1 MGQYFSAICLT
12 EDYKEKPATC
22 VVAAIKSWDYD
33 NGAKLMEHSYVGNDF
48 VKAAVNMLQQH
59 NGSRF
64 VWCGDYQEDF
74 EPKGIL
80 DEDGNEMS
88 LFSMACRYAEKAP
101 NYPRAIDLGITYIVN
116 LDKKEYYKIP
126 DPKPNSWVIH
136 PLPLLCAAGNGLG
149 GGDYHGLN
157 EEEVGHWSFDHI
169 EVLTSKPTGEKYK
182 GFKSISNIKFK
193 EDW

>member
-1 MGQYFSAICLT
+1 V
-12 EDYKEKPATC
+12 AT
-22 VVAAIKSWDYD
+22 IKSWDYD

-48 VKAAVNMLQQH
+48 VNAAINMLNQH

-74 EPKGIL
+74 NPKGIF

-88 LFSMACRYAEKAP
+88 LFDMAYRCAEKAS
-101 NYPRAIDLGITYIVN
+101 NQPRPIDLGITYIVN

-126 DPKPNSWVIH
+126 DPKSNSWVIH

-149 GGDYHGLN
+149 GGDYEGTYMKY
-157 EEEVGHWSFDHI
+157 VGRWAFDHI

-182 GFKSISNIKFK
+182 GFKSITNIKFK
-193 EDW
+193 EE